1 MRRLPALS
9 STIALIA
16 MLAACTAGG
25 APGWTYAPAPS
36 ATPAGSGAAGSPGAS
51 GSPAASAPAS
61 TGPSVAPSAGG
72 SPAASGG
79 AGGTGGAITITAP
92 VGAATAGFQPT
103 TAEVAANTQFTLT
116 FDNQDNQAP
125 HNLILQNPDGSNVS
139 VQGDTAFFSGPG
151 KRDYTVPPL
160 AAGEY
165 KYICQVHPTTM
176 IGTLTVK

>member
-1 MRRLPALS
+1 MRRLSALL
-9 STIALIA
+9 STIAVTA
-16 MLAACTAGG
+16 VVAACTSGG

-51 GSPAASAPAS
+51 GSPAASGPA
-61 TGPSVAPSAGG
+61 SVAPSAGG

-79 AGGTGGAITITAP
+79 TGGTGGAITITAP

-103 TAEVAANTQFTLT
+103 TAEAAANTQFTLT

-125 HNLILQNPDGSNVS
+125 HNLILQNADGSNVA
-139 VQGDTAFFSGPG
+139 VQGDTAFFTGPG

-160 AAGEY
+160 AAGSY
-165 KYICQVHPTTM
+165 KYICQVHPTSM
-176 IGTLTVK
+176 MGELTVK